1 VSRRFQVLA
10 LSSAALVGCAVGPN
24 YKRPDVATPAQFRG
38 QVTPSQA
45 ASLADRP
52 WWEVFDDPALAS
64 MIDEALRH
72 NYDLRAAGWRV
83 EEARAEAGI
92 ARSTFLPAVQG
103 SAGWSRSKPSS
114 YATGIPIPATSLYD
128 VNLGLSWELDVW
140 GRIRRL
146 DEQAL
151 AAYLGTEEARR
162 GVMLSLVA
170 DVATGYFQLRQLDLE
185 LEIAKRTTTAFEQTR
200 DLFNR
205 RFAAG
210 AASALETASAE
221 ASLATTAA
229 NVPSL
234 ERQIAA
240 QENQLSV
247 LLGRPP
253 GDIPRGAALNDQP
266 LLPEV
271 PAGLPSDLL
280 ERRPDVREAEE
291 ALVAANAGVGVATAD
306 LFPTI
311 SLTGA
316 FGGVAPRVSELLNKG
331 RTWSVGGGL
340 LTPIVQGKRLAE
352 QRRAAVAQWRQARL
366 AYEKT
371 VINAYAETS
380 TALVAYAKLADVEAQ
395 QTKAVAADRE
405 AVTLANQRYVAG
417 LADYLEVLQ
426 AEQQLYPAENALA
439 QTRFARL
446 ATLVELYKALGGGWK
461 LPDREWTGH
470 DASAAG
476 SGQR

>member
-1 VSRRFQVLA
+1 MRTLPALA
-10 LSSAALVGCAVGPN
+10 LVSVTLAGCAVGPN
-24 YKRPDVATPAQFRG
+24 YTRPAVATPSHFRG
-38 QVTPSQA
+38 QVSPTQA

-52 WWEVFDDPALAS
+52 WWTIFDDPALGS
-64 MIDEALRH
+64 LIDEALRN

-83 EEARAEAGI
+83 EQARAEAGI
-92 ARSTFLPAVQG
+92 AGSTFLPEVQAA
-103 SAGWSRSKPSS
+103 AGWSRSRPSS
-114 YATGIPIPATSLYD
+114 YQTGVSIPPESLYD
-128 VNLGLSWELDVW
+128 VNLGLSWEVDLW

-146 DEQAL
+146 DEEAL
-151 AAYLGTEEARR
+151 ATYLGTEEARR

-170 DVATGYFQLRQLDLE
+170 DVATSYFELRQLDLQ
-185 LEIAKRTTTAFEQTR
+185 LEIARRTTAAFTQTR

-205 RFAAG
+205 RLAAG

-221 ASLATTAA
+221 ASLASTAA
-229 NVPSL
+229 NIPDL

-240 QENQLSV
+240 QENTLSL

-253 GDIPRGAALNDQP
+253 GDVARGAELNDQP
-266 LLPEV
+266 LLPDV
-271 PAGLPSDLL
+271 PAGLPSELL
-280 ERRPDVREAEE
+280 ERRPDVREAEQ
-291 ALVAANAGVGVATAD
+291 ALIAANAAVGVATAN

-316 FGGVAPRVSELLNKG
+316 FGGVAPQVSELLGKG
-331 RTWSVGGGL
+331 RSWSVGGGL
-340 LTPIVQGKRLAE
+340 LTPIIQGKRLSEA
-352 QRRAAVAQWRQARL
+352 RRAAVAQWQQTRL
-366 AYEKT
+366 TYEKT
-371 VINAYAETS
+371 VTNAFVEVS
-380 TALVAYAKLADVEAQ
+380 TALVAYGKLADVEAQ
-395 QTKAVAADRE
+395 QAKAVSADRE

-461 LPDREWTGH
+461 LPDSEWSSH
-470 DASAAG
+470 ASAAAASHG
-476 SGQR
+476 GT